1 MENPTTAIISYGK
14 KTVNV
19 LRRNARFNWLNLLC
33 KRLTVRSIYVPW
45 DKAIPE
51 VKLEAVR

>member
-1 MENPTTAIISYGK
+1 MENPTTAMISYGK

-51 VKLEAVR
+51 VKLEAV